1 MIRDSVMAGHKQY
14 ITGGIVCDEDYTI
27 LYSKTGTEL
36 THQNSE
42 QGRGKKETGQEGK
55 ERTKNLVS
63 NLMYKPTAI

>member
-1 MIRDSVMAGHKQY
+1 MAGHKQY
-14 ITGGIVCDEDYTI
+14 ITGGIVCDEDYTILYYTI

-63 NLMYKPTAI
+63 DLMYKPTAI